1 MAATPFTLTA
11 QPGLL
16 PVPGPDADVPIIAM
30 DLGAD
35 NEILTNSLKAHE
47 RAQLRTAALEQLR
60 AIGLH
65 PIPPGAYVPGPVAGR
80 GWSAHLTPG
89 LLELRSPERLVYDGE
104 LASWPAF
111 TRAVEANGWVLF
123 YAGHIELGLGADAVQ
138 AVRQAAHRGEVLG
151 GVVPARWTAAA

>member
-1 MAATPFTLTA
+1 MPTEPTV

-16 PVPGPDADVPIIAM
+16 PVPDPDADVPVIAM
-30 DLGAD
+30 DLGSDAP
-35 NEILTNSLKAHE
+35 ELAAFLTDDS
-47 RAQLRTAALEQLR
+47 RARLRTAALEQLR

-111 TRAVEANGWVLF
+111 TRAVEANGWVLL